1 MNCLNLAQKALDS
14 NREDT
19 HNALIELGF
28 AQEKI
33 DTITIQKDILS
44 QQIISMKELQAE
56 NEKRLKNCYTIG
68 NITVPLVPIGLIIT
82 GACVYNS
89 NNQLG
94 KNLISAGGISL
105 IGFELVYQ
113 GGHFVFRWW

>member
-1 MNCLNLAQKALDS
+1 MDS
-14 NREDT
+14 NKEDT

-33 DTITIQKDILS
+33 DAITIQKDILS
-44 QQIISMKELQAE
+44 QQIMSMKELQAE

-94 KNLISAGGISL
+94 KDLISAGGISL